1 MVKKTNKTK
10 KAVKKKTAKKVSK
23 PKKKIIAKKIVKKTI
38 QKKLVKKVAKKSLA
52 KVKKKPVQTIK
63 SSVKKVSE
71 KYANAGPKDIRIVNI
86 VVSTSLEHDI
96 PLEKMAATLS
106 NTEYNPEQFP
116 GLVIR
121 IKDPKTSALIFSSG
135 KVVCTG
141 ARSIEKVEE
150 SIDRIIESLK
160 KIGINITIKPKLNIQ
175 NIVASGSIG
184 MDLNL
189 NVLAMKL
196 DNTEYEPEQFP
207 GLVYKLMEAK
217 ATFLLFSNGK
227 VVCTGAKSEAEVHAA
242 LDKLVE
248 TLKAIK

>member
-1 MVKKTNKTK
+1 MTK
-10 KAVKKKTAKKVSK
+10 KINEVDKPVKDNK
-23 PKKKIIAKKIVKKTI
+23 PVKGKKTI
-38 QKKLVKKVAKKSLA
+38 EV
-52 KVKKKPVQTIK
+52 
-63 SSVKKVSE
+63 
-71 KYANAGPKDIRIVNI
+71 VNI

-121 IKDPKTSALIFSSG
+121 IRDPKTSALIFSSG

-141 ARSIEKVEE
+141 ARSMEKVEE
-150 SIDRIIESLK
+150 SIVKIIENLK
-160 KIGINITIKPKLNIQ
+160 KIGINITIKPKISVQ

-196 DNTEYEPEQFP
+196 ENTEYEPEQFP
-207 GLVYKLMEAK
+207 GLVYKLDEAK

-227 VVCTGAKSEAEVHAA
+227 IVCTGTKSEKEVHEA
-242 LDKLVE
+242 LDKLIVN
-248 TLKAIK
+248 LKKVS

>member
-1 MVKKTNKTK
+1 MAESLEELKKGLD
-10 KAVKKKTAKKVSK
+10 V
-23 PKKKIIAKKIVKKTI
+23 
-38 QKKLVKKVAKKSLA
+38 
-52 KVKKKPVQTIK
+52 
-63 SSVKKVSE
+63 
-71 KYANAGPKDIRIVNI
+71 RIVNI

-121 IKDPKTSALIFSSG
+121 IKEPKTSALIFSSG
-135 KVVCTG
+135 KVVSTG
-141 ARSIEKVEE
+141 GKSILEVEQSLEK
-150 SIDRIIESLK
+150 IKQTLTK
-160 KIGINITIKPKLNIQ
+160 INIKIEVTPEINIQ
-175 NIVASGSIG
+175 NMVASGSIG

-207 GLVYKLMEAK
+207 GLVYKLGGKKGAQK

-227 VVCTGAKSEAEVHAA
+227 IVCTGTKSEAEVYEAVH
-242 LDKLVE
+242 LLIDV
-248 TLKAIK
+248 LKNTK

>member
-1 MVKKTNKTK
+1 MTNG
-10 KAVKKKTAKKVSK
+10 KKKTAKLDVMENK
-23 PKKKIIAKKIVKKTI
+23 PGVIDDT
-38 QKKLVKKVAKKSLA
+38 
-52 KVKKKPVQTIK
+52 T
-63 SSVKKVSE
+63 
-71 KYANAGPKDIRIVNI
+71 IRIVNI

-96 PLEKMAATLS
+96 PLEKMAAVLP

-121 IKDPKTSALIFSSG
+121 IKEPKTSALIFSSG

-141 ARSIEKVEE
+141 ARTLEKVEE
-150 SIDRIIESLK
+150 SIAKIIESLK
-160 KIGINITIKPKLNIQ
+160 KINIDIKIKPKISVQ
-175 NIVASGSIG
+175 NVVASGSIG

-189 NVLAMKL
+189 NKLAMKL

-227 VVCTGAKSEAEVHAA
+227 IVCTGTKSKEQVMEAIN
-242 LDKLVE
+242 KLVVI
-248 TLKAIK
+248 LQKVK